1 LAVVRE
7 FLFALRHY
15 ADLSGRASRREF
27 WRFML
32 WYLILTIMLVVAD
45 ATLGRDG
52 RFGLADMAYVALFVP
67 QLALQV
73 RRLHDVGLSGYQV
86 KYSLIVGL
94 SGLSLVVAG
103 GSAQIMALAY
113 LGVGVVAAAFALI
126 IFIWVCM
133 LMPGSKGLNEYGPM
147 PSRR

>member
-1 LAVVRE
+1 
-7 FLFALRHY
+7 
-15 ADLSGRASRREF
+15 
-27 WRFML
+27 ML

-86 KYSLIVGL
+86 KNSLIVGL